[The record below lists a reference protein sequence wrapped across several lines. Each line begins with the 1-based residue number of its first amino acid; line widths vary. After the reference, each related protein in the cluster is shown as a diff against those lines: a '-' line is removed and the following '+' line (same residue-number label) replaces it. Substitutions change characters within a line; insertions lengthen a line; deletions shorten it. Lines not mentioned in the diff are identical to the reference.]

1 MKLTARGHYGVQAL
15 LDISLQPKYVPAS
28 VREIAKRQDISAPYL
43 EKILM
48 EIRRSGLVESV
59 RRSPGGYKL
68 HGSQYKLP

>member
-1 MKLTARGHYGVQAL
+1 MKLTARGDYGVEAL
-15 LDISLQPKYVPAS
+15 LDISLQRKNVPAS

-59 RRSPGGYKL
+59 RRSPGGYNL